1 MEITTINPK
10 LMTALSDKG
19 LMEALQSEK
28 TKEGFDSLF
37 TQFFNRFKGYVFKI
51 TLHFT
56 RNFSDP
62 EELAKDIT
70 QETFRSIFESKAK
83 FKFPA
88 NTPDNESTARIKGW
102 LGTTAKN
109 HFRKEYARRINIDC
123 IDEILVHLPEPNF
136 DLFDKLYPDD
146 PEIEVTND
154 FMIKLLG
161 ALGSIKKE
169 RDKHI
174 LLEYALEGCIETGK
188 HLTANTMEYL
198 CKLYDTTPENI
209 RQIKKRTY
217 DKIKPLCFPTSNS

>member
-10 LMTALSDKG
+10 LMTALSDKE

-28 TKEGFDSLF
+28 TKERFDSLF
-37 TQFFNRFKGYVFKI
+37 TQFFNRFKGYVFKV

-62 EELAKDIT
+62 EALAKDIT

-83 FKFPA
+83 FKFPV
-88 NTPDNESTARIKGW
+88 NTSDNEGTARIKGW

-109 HFRKEYARRINIDC
+109 HFRKEYARRINIDS
-123 IDEILVHLPEPNF
+123 IDEILVHLPEPSFN
-136 DLFDKLYPDD
+136 LFDKLYHDD
-146 PEIEVTND
+146 PEVEVSNE
-154 FMIKLLG
+154 FMIKLLK

-188 HLTANTMEYL
+188 HLTPDTMEYL

-209 RQIKKRTY
+209 RQVKKRTY
-217 DKIKPLCFPTSNS
+217 YKIKPLCFPTNKS